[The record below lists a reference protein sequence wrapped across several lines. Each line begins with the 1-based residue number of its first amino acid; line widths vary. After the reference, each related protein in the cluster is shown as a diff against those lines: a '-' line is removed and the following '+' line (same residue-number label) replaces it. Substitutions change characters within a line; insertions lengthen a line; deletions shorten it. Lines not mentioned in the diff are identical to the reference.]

1 MEIEQVES
9 GAADVQSVGPMRQQP
24 LPFSLK
30 DSVLRLSVNREYVE
44 VQTEIIVKTTSLQAF
59 GTSVLNLGEKM
70 ELRWKK
76 VEISLYQLQ

>member
-9 GAADVQSVGPMRQQP
+9 GAADVQPVGPMRQQP